1 MTKIAIFDFGT
12 GNLFN
17 LHQSLLR
24 NGAHS
29 VDIIR
34 TLEEL
39 EKYDGLVLPG
49 VGNFDNAI
57 SSIQRDAVSLNMAV
71 DNGMPILGICLGLEM
86 LFNKS
91 EEGILDGL
99 KLLEGDV
106 LMLPKKKVKVPH
118 IGWNNLRIVKRESS
132 LLKGIP
138 QDSWVYFVHSYHIE
152 PEDKNLIAAIADY
165 GSILPV
171 VIERSNLF
179 GTQFHPEKSG
189 KIGAQI
195 VKNFIKICEKTNE
208 GTSGN
213 RHNEW

>member
-1 MTKIAIFDFGT
+1 MTKIAIFDFGA

-24 NGAHS
+24 NGAHT
-29 VDIIR
+29 VNVVR
-34 TLEEL
+34 TLELL

-49 VGNFDNAI
+49 VGNFDSAI
-57 SSIQRDAVSLNMAV
+57 SSIQKDSALLNNAV

-99 KLLEGDV
+99 KLLDGDV

-118 IGWNNLRIVKRESS
+118 IGWNNLRIVKRENN

-152 PEDKNLIAAIADY
+152 PEDQNLIAAVTDY
-165 GSILPV
+165 GSKLPV
-171 VIERSNLF
+171 VIERSNIF

-189 KIGAQI
+189 KIGAEI
-195 VKNFIKICEKTNE
+195 MRNFIKICEKNE
-208 GTSGN
+208 
-213 RHNEW
+213 

>member
-1 MTKIAIFDFGT
+1 MTKIAIFDFGA

-24 NGAHS
+24 NGALS

-34 TLEEL
+34 TLKEL

-57 SSIQRDAVSLNMAV
+57 SSIRRDAVSLNMAV

-91 EEGILDGL
+91 EEGVLEGL
-99 KLLEGDV
+99 KLIEGDV
-106 LMLPKKKVKVPH
+106 MMLSKKKVKVPH
-118 IGWNNLRIVKRESS
+118 IGWNNLRIVKRESN

-165 GSILPV
+165 GSMLPV

-195 VKNFIKICEKTNE
+195 VKNFIKICEKSE
-208 GTSGN
+208 
-213 RHNEW
+213 

>member
-17 LHQSLLR
+17 LHQSLFR
-24 NGAHS
+24 NGAHT

-57 SSIQRDAVSLNMAV
+57 SSIQRDAVSLNLAV

-118 IGWNNLRIVKRESS
+118 IGWNNLRIVKRESN

-152 PEDKNLIAAIADY
+152 PEDKSLIAAIADY

-195 VKNFIKICEKTNE
+195 VKNFIKICEKNE
-208 GTSGN
+208 
-213 RHNEW
+213 

>member
-1 MTKIAIFDFGT
+1 MTKIAIFDFGA

-24 NGAHS
+24 NGVHT

-34 TLEEL
+34 TLNEL
-39 EKYDGLVLPG
+39 ENYDGLVLPG
-49 VGNFDNAI
+49 VGNFDSAI
-57 SSIQRDAVSLNMAV
+57 SSIQKDSISLNAAV
-71 DNGMPILGICLGLEM
+71 DSGMPILGICLGLEM

-99 KLLEGDV
+99 KILAGDV
-106 LMLPKKKVKVPH
+106 LMLPKTKVKVPH
-118 IGWNNLRIVKRESS
+118 IGWNNLRIVKTESN
-132 LLKGIP
+132 LLKGVP

-152 PEDKNLIAAIADY
+152 PQDENLIAAITDY
-165 GSILPV
+165 GSTLPV

-195 VKNFIKICEKTNE
+195 MKNFVNTCEKNE
-208 GTSGN
+208 
-213 RHNEW
+213 

>member
-1 MTKIAIFDFGT
+1 MTKIAIFDFGA

-17 LHQSLLR
+17 LHQSLLG

-34 TLEEL
+34 SLREL
-39 EKYDGLVLPG
+39 GNYDGLVLPG
-49 VGNFDNAI
+49 VGNFDSAI
-57 SSIQRDAVSLNMAV
+57 SSMQKDSGLLNAAV
-71 DNGMPILGICLGLEM
+71 DKGMPILGICLGLEM
-86 LFNKS
+86 LFDKS
-91 EEGILDGL
+91 EEGILEGL
-99 KLLEGDV
+99 KVLDGDV
-106 LMLPKKKVKVPH
+106 LMLPRMKVKVPH
-118 IGWNNLRIVKRESS
+118 IGWNNLRIVKTGSN

-152 PEDKNLIAAIADY
+152 PQDDKLIAAVTEY
-165 GSILPV
+165 GSKLPV

-195 VKNFIKICEKTNE
+195 MKNFVNICEKNE
-208 GTSGN
+208 
-213 RHNEW
+213 

>member
-118 IGWNNLRIVKRESS
+118 IGWNNLRIVKRESN

-195 VKNFIKICEKTNE
+195 VKNFIKICGKNE
-208 GTSGN
+208 
-213 RHNEW
+213 

>member
-1 MTKIAIFDFGT
+1 MSKIAIFDFGA

-99 KLLEGDV
+99 KILEGDV
-106 LMLPKKKVKVPH
+106 LMLPKQKVKVPQ
-118 IGWNNLRIVKRESS
+118 IGWNNLRIVKRASN

-152 PEDKNLIAAIADY
+152 PEDKNLIVAIADY

-189 KIGAQI
+189 KVGAQI
-195 VKNFIKICEKTNE
+195 VKNFIKICEKNE
-208 GTSGN
+208 
-213 RHNEW
+213 

>member
-1 MTKIAIFDFGT
+1 MTKIAIFDFGA

-17 LHQSLLR
+17 LHQSLLG

-34 TLEEL
+34 SLREL
-39 EKYDGLVLPG
+39 ENYDGLVLPG
-49 VGNFDNAI
+49 VGNFDSAI
-57 SSIQRDAVSLNMAV
+57 SSMQKDSALLNAAV
-71 DNGMPILGICLGLEM
+71 DKGMPILGICLGLEM
-86 LFNKS
+86 LFDRS
-91 EEGILDGL
+91 EEGILEGL
-99 KLLEGDV
+99 KILDGDV
-106 LMLPKKKVKVPH
+106 LMLPKIKVKVPH
-118 IGWNNLRIVKRESS
+118 IGWNNLRIVNTGSN

-152 PEDKNLIAAIADY
+152 PQDDKLIAAVTEY
-165 GSILPV
+165 GSKLPV

-195 VKNFIKICEKTNE
+195 MKNFVNICEKNE
-208 GTSGN
+208 
-213 RHNEW
+213 

>member
-1 MTKIAIFDFGT
+1 MTKIAIFDFGA

-24 NGAHS
+24 NGAHT

-34 TLEEL
+34 ALKKLEN
-39 EKYDGLVLPG
+39 YDGLVLPG
-49 VGNFDNAI
+49 VGNFDTAI
-57 SSIQRDAVSLNMAV
+57 SSIKKDVLALSTAV
-71 DNGMPILGICLGLEM
+71 DSGVPMLGICLGLEM

-99 KLLEGDV
+99 KLLAGDV

-118 IGWNNLRIVKRESS
+118 IGWNNLRIVKRESN
-132 LLKGIP
+132 LLKGVP
-138 QDSWVYFVHSYHIE
+138 QDSWVYFVHSYRIE
-152 PEDKNLIAAIADY
+152 PVDQNLIAAITDY
-165 GSILPV
+165 GSKLPV

-195 VKNFIKICEKTNE
+195 MKNFIKICEKNE
-208 GTSGN
+208 
-213 RHNEW
+213 

>member
-1 MTKIAIFDFGT
+1 MTKIAIFDFGA

-49 VGNFDNAI
+49 VGNFDTAI

-99 KLLEGDV
+99 KILEGDV

-118 IGWNNLRIVKRESS
+118 IGWNNLRIVKRESN

-152 PEDKNLIAAIADY
+152 PKDKNLIAAIADY

-189 KIGAQI
+189 KVGAQI
-195 VKNFIKICEKTNE
+195 VKNFIKICEKNE
-208 GTSGN
+208 
-213 RHNEW
+213 

>member
-1 MTKIAIFDFGT
+1 MTKIAIFDFGA

-17 LHQSLLR
+17 LHQSLLG

-34 TLEEL
+34 SLREL
-39 EKYDGLVLPG
+39 ENYDGLVLPG
-49 VGNFDNAI
+49 VGNFDSAI
-57 SSIQRDAVSLNMAV
+57 SSMQKDSALMNAAV
-71 DNGMPILGICLGLEM
+71 DKDVPILGICLGLEM
-86 LFNKS
+86 LFDRS
-91 EEGILDGL
+91 EEGILEGL
-99 KLLEGDV
+99 KILDGDV
-106 LMLPKKKVKVPH
+106 LMLPKIKVKVPH
-118 IGWNNLRIVKRESS
+118 IGWNNLRIVNTGSN

-152 PEDKNLIAAIADY
+152 PQDDKLIAAVTEY
-165 GSILPV
+165 GSKLPV

-195 VKNFIKICEKTNE
+195 MKNFVNICEKNE
-208 GTSGN
+208 
-213 RHNEW
+213 

>member
-1 MTKIAIFDFGT
+1 MTKIAIFDFGA

-17 LHQSLLR
+17 LHQSLLG

-34 TLEEL
+34 SLREL
-39 EKYDGLVLPG
+39 GNYDGLVLPG
-49 VGNFDNAI
+49 VGNFDSAI
-57 SSIQRDAVSLNMAV
+57 SSMQKDSGLLNAAV
-71 DNGMPILGICLGLEM
+71 DKGMPILGICLGLEM
-86 LFNKS
+86 LFDKS
-91 EEGILDGL
+91 EEGILEGL
-99 KLLEGDV
+99 KVLDGDV
-106 LMLPKKKVKVPH
+106 LMLPRMKVKVPH
-118 IGWNNLRIVKRESS
+118 IGWNNLRIVKTGSN

-152 PEDKNLIAAIADY
+152 PQDDKLIAAVTEY
-165 GSILPV
+165 GSKLPV

-195 VKNFIKICEKTNE
+195 MKNFVNICEKN
-208 GTSGN
+208 
-213 RHNEW
+213 

>member
-1 MTKIAIFDFGT
+1 MTKIAIFDFGA

-24 NGAHS
+24 NGAHT

-34 TLEEL
+34 TLNEL
-39 EKYDGLVLPG
+39 ENYDGLVLPG
-49 VGNFDNAI
+49 VGNFDSAI
-57 SSIQRDAVSLNMAV
+57 SSIQKDSIALNAAVES
-71 DNGMPILGICLGLEM
+71 GMPILGICLGLEM

-99 KLLEGDV
+99 KVLDGDV
-106 LMLPKKKVKVPH
+106 LMLPKTKVKVPH
-118 IGWNNLRIVKRESS
+118 IGWNNLRIVKTECK

-152 PEDKNLIAAIADY
+152 PQDENLIAAITDY
-165 GSILPV
+165 GSKLPV

-195 VKNFIKICEKTNE
+195 MKNFVNICEKSE
-208 GTSGN
+208 
-213 RHNEW
+213 

>member
-1 MTKIAIFDFGT
+1 MTKIAIFDFGA

-17 LHQSLLR
+17 LHQSLLG

-34 TLEEL
+34 SLREL
-39 EKYDGLVLPG
+39 ENYDGLVLPG
-49 VGNFDNAI
+49 VGNFDSAI
-57 SSIQRDAVSLNMAV
+57 SSMQKDSTLLNAAV
-71 DNGMPILGICLGLEM
+71 DKGMPILGICLGLEM
-86 LFNKS
+86 LFDRS
-91 EEGILDGL
+91 EEGILEGL
-99 KLLEGDV
+99 KVLDGDV
-106 LMLPKKKVKVPH
+106 LLLPRMKVKVPH
-118 IGWNNLRIVKRESS
+118 IGWNNLRIVNTGSN

-152 PEDKNLIAAIADY
+152 PQDDKLIAAVAEY
-165 GSILPV
+165 GSKLPA

-195 VKNFIKICEKTNE
+195 MKNFVNICEKNE
-208 GTSGN
+208 
-213 RHNEW
+213 

>member
-118 IGWNNLRIVKRESS
+118 IGWNNLRIVKRESN

-195 VKNFIKICEKTNE
+195 VKNFIKICEKNE
-208 GTSGN
+208 
-213 RHNEW
+213 

>member
-24 NGAHS
+24 NGAHT

-118 IGWNNLRIVKRESS
+118 IGWNNLRIVKRESN

-195 VKNFIKICEKTNE
+195 VKNFIEICEKNE
-208 GTSGN
+208 
-213 RHNEW
+213 

>member
-1 MTKIAIFDFGT
+1 MTKIAIFDFGA

-17 LHQSLLR
+17 LHQSLLG

-34 TLEEL
+34 SLREL
-39 EKYDGLVLPG
+39 VNYDGLVLPG
-49 VGNFDNAI
+49 VGNFDSAI
-57 SSIQRDAVSLNMAV
+57 SSMQKDSALMNAAV
-71 DNGMPILGICLGLEM
+71 DKDMPILGICLGLEM
-86 LFNKS
+86 LFDRS
-91 EEGILDGL
+91 EEGILEGL
-99 KLLEGDV
+99 KILGGDV
-106 LMLPKKKVKVPH
+106 LMLPKIKVKVPH
-118 IGWNNLRIVKRESS
+118 IGWNNLRIVNTGSN

-152 PEDKNLIAAIADY
+152 PQDDKLIAAVTEY
-165 GSILPV
+165 GSKLPV

-195 VKNFIKICEKTNE
+195 MKNFVNICEKNE
-208 GTSGN
+208 
-213 RHNEW
+213 

>member
-1 MTKIAIFDFGT
+1 MTKIAIFDFGA
-12 GNLFN
+12 GNIFN
-17 LHQSLLR
+17 LHQSLLS

-34 TLEEL
+34 SLKEL
-39 EKYDGLVLPG
+39 ENYDGMVLPG
-49 VGNFDNAI
+49 VGNFDSAI
-57 SSIQRDAVSLNMAV
+57 SSMQKDSALLNAAV

-86 LFNKS
+86 LFDKS
-91 EEGILDGL
+91 EEGILEGL
-99 KLLEGDV
+99 KVLDGDV
-106 LMLPKKKVKVPH
+106 LMLPKTKVKVPH
-118 IGWNNLRIVKRESS
+118 IGWNNLRIVNTNSN

-152 PEDKNLIAAIADY
+152 PRDDKLIAAVTDY
-165 GSILPV
+165 GSKLPV

-195 VKNFIKICEKTNE
+195 MKNFVNICEKNE
-208 GTSGN
+208 
-213 RHNEW
+213 

>member
-1 MTKIAIFDFGT
+1 MTKIAIFDFGA

-24 NGAHS
+24 NGAHT

-118 IGWNNLRIVKRESS
+118 IGWNNLRIVKRESN

-195 VKNFIKICEKTNE
+195 VKNFIKICEKNE
-208 GTSGN
+208 
-213 RHNEW
+213 

>member
-1 MTKIAIFDFGT
+1 MSKIAIFDFGT

-57 SSIQRDAVSLNMAV
+57 SSIQREALSLNMAV

-118 IGWNNLRIVKRESS
+118 IGWNNLRIVKRESN

-195 VKNFIKICEKTNE
+195 VKNFIKICEKNE
-208 GTSGN
+208 
-213 RHNEW
+213 

>member
-1 MTKIAIFDFGT
+1 MTKIAIFDFGA

-118 IGWNNLRIVKRESS
+118 IGWNNLRIVKRESN

-195 VKNFIKICEKTNE
+195 VKNFIKICEKNK
-208 GTSGN
+208 
-213 RHNEW
+213 

>member
-1 MTKIAIFDFGT
+1 MTKIAIFDFGA

-17 LHQSLLR
+17 LHQSLLG

-34 TLEEL
+34 SLREL
-39 EKYDGLVLPG
+39 ENYDGLVLPG
-49 VGNFDNAI
+49 VGNFDSAI
-57 SSIQRDAVSLNMAV
+57 SSMQKDSALMNAAV
-71 DNGMPILGICLGLEM
+71 DKGVPILGICLGLEM
-86 LFNKS
+86 LFDRS
-91 EEGILDGL
+91 EEGILEGL
-99 KLLEGDV
+99 KILDGDV
-106 LMLPKKKVKVPH
+106 LMLPKIKVKVPH
-118 IGWNNLRIVKRESS
+118 IGWNNLRIVNTGSN

-152 PEDKNLIAAIADY
+152 PQDDKLIAAVTEY
-165 GSILPV
+165 GSKLPV

-195 VKNFIKICEKTNE
+195 MKNFVNICEKNE
-208 GTSGN
+208 
-213 RHNEW
+213 

>member
-1 MTKIAIFDFGT
+1 MTKIAVFDFGA

-24 NGAHS
+24 NGAHT

-34 TLEEL
+34 TLELL

-49 VGNFDNAI
+49 VGNFDSAI
-57 SSIQRDAVSLNMAV
+57 SSIQKDAVSLNIAV

-91 EEGILDGL
+91 EEGILNGL

-118 IGWNNLRIVKRESS
+118 IGWNNLRIVKRESN

-152 PEDKNLIAAIADY
+152 PQDQNLIAAITDY
-165 GSILPV
+165 GSKLPV
-171 VIERSNLF
+171 VIERSNIF

-189 KIGAQI
+189 KIGAEI
-195 VKNFIKICEKTNE
+195 MRNFIKICEKNE
-208 GTSGN
+208 
-213 RHNEW
+213 

>member
-1 MTKIAIFDFGT
+1 MTKIAIFDFGA

-24 NGAHS
+24 NGAQF

-106 LMLPKKKVKVPH
+106 LMLPKKKVKVPQ
-118 IGWNNLRIVKRESS
+118 IGWNNLRIVRRDSN

-195 VKNFIKICEKTNE
+195 VKNFIKICEKNE
-208 GTSGN
+208 
-213 RHNEW
+213 

>member
-1 MTKIAIFDFGT
+1 MTKIAIFDFGA

-99 KLLEGDV
+99 KILEGDV
-106 LMLPKKKVKVPH
+106 LMLPKQKVKVPQ
-118 IGWNNLRIVKRESS
+118 IGWNNLRIVKRASN

-152 PEDKNLIAAIADY
+152 PEDKNLITAIADY

-195 VKNFIKICEKTNE
+195 VKNFIKICEKNE
-208 GTSGN
+208 
-213 RHNEW
+213 

>member
-1 MTKIAIFDFGT
+1 MTKIAIFDFGA

-34 TLEEL
+34 TLKEL

-57 SSIQRDAVSLNMAV
+57 SSIRRDAESLNMAV

-152 PEDKNLIAAIADY
+152 PEDKNLIAAVADY

-195 VKNFIKICEKTNE
+195 VKNFIKICEKNE
-208 GTSGN
+208 
-213 RHNEW
+213 